1 MASVNFE
8 KLKDVSTIK
17 AKIRHCNKE
26 ERLIHTHSN
35 KEIDLSKTYQNVSLT
50 KLDYRGIC
58 KKFDNRIKYLDETT
72 NTNKRKDRVLCFGL
86 NIPAPEEMKIEDTKD
101 FFKDVIKIMVN
112 RFGSA
117 NIVSADIHYDEI
129 HDYYDPVEDRVRTS
143 TPHMQ
148 SYVIPEINGVLD
160 GKKFSSKK
168 NMVSLNKEIDKLCQ
182 EKYHCQF
189 MTGKK
194 PRKRT
199 VEELKAITN
208 KETEERIRQLEQA
221 KEELK
226 NVKGMTQELSHE
238 IDVVVQSNK
247 EMMNALTYIRDLANR
262 AMKKYPNDKNFW
274 KFADIVNKVF
284 GKTEQIKQK
293 PIPQPQKQQYYDL
306 ER

>member
-35 KEIDLSKTYQNVSLT
+35 KEIDLSKTHQNVSLT

-58 KKFDNRIKYLDETT
+58 KKFDNRIKHLDETT

-86 NIPAPEEMKIEDTKD
+86 NIPAPEEMRIEDTED

-160 GKKFSSKK
+160 GKQFSSKK
-168 NMVSLNKEIDKLCQ
+168 NMISLNKEIDKLCQ

-226 NVKGMTQELSHE
+226 NVKGLTQELSHE
-238 IDVVVQSNK
+238 LDVIVQSNK

-293 PIPQPQKQQYYDL
+293 SMPQLQKQQDYDL

>member
-35 KEIDLSKTYQNVSLT
+35 KEIDLSKTHQNISFT
-50 KLDYRGIC
+50 RLDYRGTC
-58 KKFDNRIKYLDETT
+58 KKFDDRIKNLDNTT

-86 NIPAPEEMKIEDTKD
+86 NIPSPEEMKLEDTEP
-101 FFKDVIKIMVN
+101 FFRDVIRILCN
-112 RFGSA
+112 RMGA
-117 NIVSADIHYDEI
+117 DNIVSADAHYDEI

-143 TPHMQ
+143 TPHLQ
-148 SYVIPEINGVLD
+148 AYVIPEINGVLD

-226 NVKGMTQELSHE
+226 NVKGLTQELSHE
-238 IDVVVQSNK
+238 LDVIVQSNK

-293 PIPQPQKQQYYDL
+293 SMPQLQKQQDYDL